1 MENLRRTWNEVKE
14 TTTTFLKSEFVT
26 TGKECFLA
34 GICLV
39 LFGTVIGLVCA
50 PLTQGINITL
60 WSHNGNNNGSNN
72 ANNQNGSTSDKQED
86 AEEISKHHKKVKLN
100 R

>member
-1 MENLRRTWNEVKE
+1 MENLRTTWNEVKE
-14 TTTTFLKSEFVT
+14 TTTTFFKREFVT

-50 PLTQGINITL
+50 PLTRGINITL
-60 WSHNGNNNGSNN
+60 WSHNGNNNG
-72 ANNQNGSTSDKQED
+72 NNQNGSTSDKQED
-86 AEEISKHHKKVKLN
+86 AEEISKHHKKVKVN
-100 R
+100 RQ